1 MISLVRVWQALK
13 SALEDWWWSVD
24 HVLFY
29 TFCTLIAAGL
39 LLSLATSPSA
49 SASNHFANPFHYFS
63 RHLVF
68 AIAGFSG
75 MVAIS
80 LFDPVSARRFAIL
93 VLIGS
98 LAAMMFILF
107 AGYEAKGAQRWLR
120 LGAFS
125 LQPSEFL
132 KPAFIVTAAWLFSR
146 PRAQAP
152 LARLSAFAIYA
163 LIVVLLMKQPDLG
176 QTILISISF
185 FLVFFFSGISWR
197 WIVGLGIF
205 SLASLYGAFAFFPY
219 VAARVQH
226 FIAPSGDGNSQT
238 DRALQALTGGGLF
251 GRGPGEGI
259 IKKIL
264 PEAHTDY
271 IFSVAVE
278 EYGTLAA
285 LIIIALFAVIV
296 LRGFVW
302 ALRLTDQSEQLA
314 VAGLSTLIGLQ
325 AAINIAVNLHISPP
339 EGMTLPFLSYG
350 GSSLLAMGLTAGLL
364 LAFTRRRPGGF
375 E

>member
-1 MISLVRVWQALK
+1 MISMRRGWRGLK
-13 SALEDWWWSVD
+13 TAFENWWWSVD

-29 TFCTLIAAGL
+29 IFCILIATGL

-49 SASNHFANPFHYFS
+49 SASNHFANPFHYFI
-63 RHLVF
+63 RHLIF
-68 AIAGFSG
+68 ATAGFVG
-75 MVAIS
+75 MIAVS
-80 LFDPVSARRFAIL
+80 LLEPLNARRFAVL
-93 VLIGS
+93 VLAGS
-98 LAAMMFILF
+98 LAAMVFIIF

-120 LGAFS
+120 FGSFS

-146 PRAQAP
+146 TRAQAP
-152 LARLSAFAIYA
+152 LARLFAFVIYG
-163 LIVVLLMKQPDLG
+163 LIVILLMKQPDLG

-197 WIVGLGIF
+197 WIAGIGAF
-205 SLASLYGAFAFFPY
+205 CLSSLYGAYAFFPY

-226 FIAPSGDGNSQT
+226 FITPSGDGNSQT

-259 IKKIL
+259 IKRIL

-278 EYGTLAA
+278 EYGTVAA
-285 LIIIALFAVIV
+285 LVIIALFATIV

-350 GSSLLAMGLTAGLL
+350 GSSLLAMSLTAGFL